1 MYLTRHSVAGG
12 AVWARD
18 EQLLPGSFNLG
29 EWLALPTSE
38 AIAQLAAASVRDV
51 APSGLLAPVE
61 EPMEVWAAGVTY
73 LRSRDARM
81 AESTVNDIYQRVYDA
96 ERAEVFFKAPGW
108 RVAGP
113 GAPIR
118 VRRDSNWNV
127 PEPELVLV
135 FNAALEIV
143 GYTAGNDVSSRA
155 IEGEN
160 PLYLP
165 QAKYYDG
172 ACAIGPGIV
181 VATADEMRALPIK
194 LVIQRTSV
202 DVFQGE
208 TSTAS
213 MKRTLEDLVAYTGAE
228 LSFPMGGFLMTGTG
242 IVPPDDFSLAP
253 GDHVAITV
261 GDLLLENDV
270 EK

>member
-1 MYLTRHSVAGG
+1 MYLTRHPVADG
-12 AVWARD
+12 AVWALNG
-18 EQLLPGSFNLG
+18 QVLPGTFNLG
-29 EWLALPTSE
+29 EWLAQPASE
-38 AIAQLAAASVRDV
+38 AIAQLTQAPTAAA
-51 APSGLLAPVE
+51 APSDLLAPIE
-61 EPMEVWAAGVTY
+61 ASLEVWAAGVTY

-108 RVAGP
+108 RVQGQ
-113 GAPIR
+113 GGPIR

-155 IEGEN
+155 IEGDN

-181 VATADEMRALPIK
+181 VATAAELRALPIR
-194 LVIQRTSV
+194 LVINRDGNEIFS
-202 DVFQGE
+202 GE

-228 LSFPMGGFLMTGTG
+228 LSFPQGGFLMTGTG
-242 IVPPDDFSLAP
+242 IVPPDDFSLQS
-253 GDHVAITV
+253 GDHVAVSV

-270 EK
+270 KD